1 MSILLVYATRHGA
14 TAGIAER
21 IAALLTESDQPAEA
35 RPVEEVTSVNGYDAV
50 VLGAAAYMFH
60 WLKPAVKFA
69 RKHRAEL
76 VSRRVW
82 AVQQR
87 PARDGPDRQGRQER
101 PAGAP
106 AQGVRRAH
114 RTRAPPRRAGLG
126 SAHTT
131 RAPNRS
137 EGGNASSGTC
147 RLLKDIMP
155 TGDFRDSAA
164 IESGRVR
171 SPRPPS
177 PTTASRS
184 RCGRVCR
191 SPATGGGLLCAFS
204 SVSGME
210 VRCDGRRRTVCS
222 RRSPTAS
229 GLRRPGLNAITAVTA
244 PAADSW
250 ADWRRC
256 DAPPEGVEGLF
267 RRPEGDAST
276 SGREHE

>member
-114 RTRAPPRRAGLG
+114 RTRAPPRRAGLR

-147 RLLKDIMP
+147 RLLRTSCLP
-155 TGDFRDSAA
+155 VT
-164 IESGRVR
+164 SGTRRR
-171 SPRPPS
+171 SNVGGCDRRGHRRRRPPVGVDVD
-177 PTTASRS
+177 AYVGRLRQAVGCCARS
-184 RCGRVCR
+184 RALAGWRSAVMEGAGRYAAGGAQP
-191 SPATGGGLLCAFS
+191 PA
-204 SVSGME
+204 
-210 VRCDGRRRTVCS
+210 
-222 RRSPTAS
+222 AS
-229 GLRRPGLNAITAVTA
+229 GVRA
-244 PAADSW
+244 
-250 ADWRRC
+250 
-256 DAPPEGVEGLF
+256 
-267 RRPEGDAST
+267 
-276 SGREHE
+276 